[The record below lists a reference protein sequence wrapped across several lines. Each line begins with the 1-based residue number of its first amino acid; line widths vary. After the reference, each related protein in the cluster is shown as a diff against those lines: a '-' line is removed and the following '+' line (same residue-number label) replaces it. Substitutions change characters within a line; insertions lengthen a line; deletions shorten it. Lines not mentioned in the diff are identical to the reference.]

1 MTSQSPSPNGEEGLF
16 LDYRPGG
23 PRTPQFSD
31 RTARSELLKSE
42 PLTGSGG
49 VYT

>member
-16 LDYRPGG
+16 LDYRLGG
-23 PRTPQFSD
+23 PQAPQFSD
-31 RTARSELLKSE
+31 RTAAGEHVA
-42 PLTGSGG
+42 GSGG